1 MRNNFL
7 LIFYLS
13 FLTVNAQ
20 LTVDNNFPNDS
31 PVYLVNNILLG
42 DGVEANNHVYQG
54 DSIQIGFCGSL
65 TTVSTFMNEL
75 YILTTSGK
83 EGVTK
88 ERGYLYQYIVITFV
102 TCQILG
108 LILSFIFV

>member
-7 LIFYLS
+7 FIFYLS

-42 DGVEANNHVYQG
+42 MY
-54 DSIQIGFCGSL
+54 
-65 TTVSTFMNEL
+65 
-75 YILTTSGK
+75 
-83 EGVTK
+83 
-88 ERGYLYQYIVITFV
+88 
-102 TCQILG
+102 
-108 LILSFIFV
+108 